1 MSRKVGAIQLVLA
14 DAGYQGAEKRE
25 EQAHVKAER
34 YIAERPGKFKE
45 LKQYLRKNKATIQ
58 FERLKA
64 SLRTK
69 VEHPFRIIK
78 CQFGF
83 VKARYKGLLKND
95 SQLAMLF
102 ALANLARLD
111 QLIRIQE

>member
-1 MSRKVGAIQLVLA
+1 M
-14 DAGYQGAEKRE
+14 
-25 EQAHVKAER
+25 
-34 YIAERPGKFKE
+34 RPGKVKE
-45 LKQYLRKNKATIQ
+45 LKQHPRKNKATIK

-64 SLRTK
+64 SLRAK

-102 ALANLARLD
+102 ALANLFRVD
-111 QLIRIQE
+111 QIIRKWE